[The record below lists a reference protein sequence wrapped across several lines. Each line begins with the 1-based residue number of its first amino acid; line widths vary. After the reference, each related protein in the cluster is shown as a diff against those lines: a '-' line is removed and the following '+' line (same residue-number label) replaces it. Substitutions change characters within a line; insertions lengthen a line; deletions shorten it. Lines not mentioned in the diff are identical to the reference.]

1 MLIKNATLFFIGI
14 IILIFG
20 VLVIIFDY
28 PQIQYFENMQQESY
42 SLLDS
47 EKKSIHQRLIIE
59 YTIGIGVSSLGISL
73 LIVSFLKIFEN
84 RFR

>member
-1 MLIKNATLFFIGI
+1 MLIKNATMFFIGI

-42 SLLDS
+42 NLLDS
-47 EKKSIHQRLIIE
+47 EKKSIHQRLVIE
-59 YTIGIGVSSLGISL
+59 YTIGIGVSGLGISL
-73 LIVSFLKIFEN
+73 LIVSFLKRFEN

>member
-59 YTIGIGVSSLGISL
+59 YTIGIAVSGLGILL
-73 LIVSFLKIFEN
+73 LIVSFLKRFEN